1 MFAIFLLSTIITI
14 YISQDYDIKKTLKLY
29 DNSYMDDIKIRHK
42 KDGRD
47 QWMLSAKK
55 AAFMDSHEISLN
67 DLKIIFP
74 DRDLTLT
81 SSYGI
86 YNNKNRNL
94 ELKGDIEASTDK
106 YNIKA
111 KRFLWDSS
119 KKELF
124 SDQRVQIIGKGFF
137 VEGDIFTATEGKA
150 RLDKN
155 VKAVFNGK

>member
-1 MFAIFLLSTIITI
+1 MII

-29 DNSYMDDIKIRHK
+29 DDSYMDDIKITHK
-42 KDGRD
+42 KDGKD
-47 QWMLSAKK
+47 QWILSAKR
-55 AAFMDSHEISLN
+55 AAFMDSHEISIN

-74 DRDLTLT
+74 DKGLNLT
-81 SSYGI
+81 SSYGL

-94 ELKGDIEASTDK
+94 ELKGDIDASTDK

-111 KRFLWDSS
+111 KRFLWDAS
-119 KKELF
+119 KNELF

-137 VEGDIFTATEGKA
+137 VEGDILTATGDKA